1 LPLSLH
7 LEKGL
12 KVPLNAEN
20 ICPDTFAGK
29 TIDEIS
35 KLTLWEGN
43 RRRSM
48 KEFFQIEGT
57 LGETPEDVT
66 ISLHGDLS
74 EAQRIGVNMTEGM
87 IIIENSVG
95 MHLGEEMKGGEIIV
109 KGGAGSWVGSG
120 MTGGKIEVKRDAG
133 NYVGAPYWGSTRGMR
148 GGTIHI
154 RGNAGTEVGSYMKK
168 GLVKVD
174 GDVDQFVGIHMKDG
188 GIIVRGNAKD
198 RAGAYMTGGKI
209 IICGHMDSVL
219 PTFTID
225 NIKSK
230 AKVEGETVNE
240 PFYLFIGD
248 LAEKGLGKLYIAK
261 NKNLHLKKYEDIIQQ
276 IKT

>member
-1 LPLSLH
+1 LA
-7 LEKGL
+7 KGL
-12 KVPLNAEN
+12 KVPLNAET

-43 RRRSM
+43 RRSSM
-48 KEFFQIEGT
+48 NEFFKINGS
-57 LGETPEDVT
+57 LGKTPEDVT
-66 ISLHGDLS
+66 IDLYGDLS
-74 EAQRIGVNMTEGM
+74 KVQRIGTNMTEGK
-87 IIIENSVG
+87 ITIENSVG
-95 MHLGEEMKGGEIIV
+95 MHLGEEMKGGEITV
-109 KGGAGSWVGSG
+109 EGGAGSWVGSG
-120 MTGGKIEVKRDAG
+120 MTGGKIEVKGDVG

-225 NIKSK
+225 NIKNK
-230 AKVEGETVNE
+230 ARVEDEKVKET
-240 PFYLFIGD
+240 FYLFIGD
-248 LAEKGLGKLYIAK
+248 LAEKGRGKLYIAK
-261 NKNLHLKKYEDIIQQ
+261 NKNPQLKKYEDIIQHP
-276 IKT
+276 KT